1 MRQHHH
7 RASNHSTNIK
17 PGYLCIIADPGRK
30 ESMNYKRLS
39 LIELSRYRYPNLLA
53 EIIESGYSICTI
65 AEYMGLGRYRRE
77 DDPEV
82 WARLAGSIEMTVAN
96 MCGLLQLYN
105 VKQEYLFSD
114 TLSIKGGVS
123 EAYWRWY
130 DENKIKEKKR
140 NLSAC
145 RRCQTYTVIC
155 MKIYILLLMC
165 RQ

>member
-1 MRQHHH
+1 
-7 RASNHSTNIK
+7 
-17 PGYLCIIADPGRK
+17 
-30 ESMNYKRLS
+30 MNYKRLS

-65 AEYMGLGRYRRE
+65 AEHMGLGRYRRE

-130 DENKIKEKKR
+130 DENKRKEKKR